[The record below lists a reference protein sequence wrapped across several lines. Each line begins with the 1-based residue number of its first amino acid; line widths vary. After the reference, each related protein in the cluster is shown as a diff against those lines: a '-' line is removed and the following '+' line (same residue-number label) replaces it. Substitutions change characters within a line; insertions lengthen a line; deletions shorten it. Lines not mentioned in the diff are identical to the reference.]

1 MTEEEALKANHY
13 DGACETI
20 KILEEIAERP
30 IPEKAKFSIQ
40 QATRYLMRCGKKA
53 ETPWEVDAKKA
64 LNYLYR
70 AIYGEWFFDKT
81 PLDERIAKRKEE
93 QKANYPLNH

>member
-1 MTEEEALKANHY
+1 MTEEEAINANHY

-30 IPEKAKFSIQ
+30 IPNVAKFSIQ

-70 AIYGEWFFDKT
+70 AIYGEWFFSNVT
-81 PLDERIAKRKEE
+81 AEEHIEERKK
-93 QKANYPLNH
+93 KSKK

>member
-1 MTEEEALKANHY
+1 MTEEEAIQANHY

-20 KILEEIAERP
+20 KVLEEIAERP

-70 AIYGEWFFDKT
+70 AIYGEWFFSKMT
-81 PLDERIAKRKEE
+81 AEEHIEERKK
-93 QKANYPLNH
+93 KSKK